1 MLSLR
6 DERITPY
13 LFLMLCEHAH
23 VYVCVCVRVWS
34 PPSGPEEE
42 IFLGGLKFV
51 GGKLILNAT
60 MIVLPYY
67 LPNIWNA

>member
-1 MLSLR
+1 MH
-6 DERITPY
+6 
-13 LFLMLCEHAH
+13 MC
-23 VYVCVCVRVWS
+23 VCVCVCVCVWS

-67 LPNIWNA
+67 LPNI